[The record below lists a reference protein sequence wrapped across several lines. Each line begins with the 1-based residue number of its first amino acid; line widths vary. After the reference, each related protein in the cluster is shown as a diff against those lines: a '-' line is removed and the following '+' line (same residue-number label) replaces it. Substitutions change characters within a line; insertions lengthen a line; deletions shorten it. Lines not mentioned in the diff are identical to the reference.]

1 MRRLL
6 SPLAVPLFAL
16 FTAHPLLVHQLT
28 CSDGCFFHI
37 AKAVTLEALIRSGHF
52 FGRWSPYM
60 AHGFGYPYFNYYAP
74 LASYILLALHN
85 LGLIYPI
92 AFHVFLIACIWLA
105 GLATY
110 AFVRELWGEAAGVAA
125 AVVYLTAPYFAFD
138 ILYRAAL
145 AETFALV
152 WPPIILYTLHRAL
165 SRQSSVVSRQPN
177 TWDLGFGIWDL
188 LAALSF
194 AALMFTH
201 NTTSLAVAPLIA
213 GYVVLLATFYPRR
226 TRRATEKVFF
236 VNFVSFVDR
245 RILFRGGLLL
255 ALGLALS
262 ARFWLPALAERDLV
276 QSDRLL
282 VPPIFTYYTNFLS
295 LGELF
300 APPIAID
307 PLLINP
313 SPAKALG
320 LTAALLALIGFA
332 ALAYR
337 A

>member
-1 MRRLL
+1 
-6 SPLAVPLFAL
+6 AL
-16 FTAHPLLVHQLT
+16 FTAQPLFVRQLT
-28 CSDGCFFHI
+28 CSDDGAFHI
-37 AKAVTLEALIRSGHF
+37 GRAAALEILIEAGHF
-52 FGRWSPYM
+52 FPRWSPHM
-60 AHGFGYPYFNYYAP
+60 AHGYGYPFFNYYAP
-74 LASYILLALHN
+74 LSSYLFVLAHKLGFIYPLAFSLC
-85 LGLIYPI
+85 LGLS
-92 AFHVFLIACIWLA
+92 IWLA

-110 AFVRELWGEAAGVAA
+110 AFVRDLWGEPAGVAA
-125 AVVYLTAPYFAFD
+125 AVVYLTAPY
-138 ILYRAAL
+138 AAYDVLFRGNL

-165 SRQSSVVSRQPN
+165 ASNFKHQTPREASKTASLPPLPKTLKPKFGILNLKFEV
-177 TWDLGFGIWDL
+177 WDLEFGIWDF

-213 GYVVLLATFYPRR
+213 GYVVLLATIYPRS
-226 TRRATEKVFF
+226 TRRDTKKVFF

-245 RILFRGGLLL
+245 RMLLRGGLIL

-295 LGELF
+295 LRELL
-300 APPIAID
+300 APPIAVD

-320 LTAALLALIGFA
+320 LTA
-332 ALAYR
+332 
-337 A
+337 